1 MKSEPPL
8 GGHYLKYLY
17 ALYVLMQIQENV
29 NPAIKSAQNI
39 IDFNA
44 LSAQR
49 AAQLVLLFS
58 NIIWGITPIFVEV
71 VLGYLTPLQT
81 TTFRFG
87 LAVLVLSSVLL
98 LHKGREAFS
107 MLSGKTVIFLGWLDA
122 WGYLA
127 ATIGQDMTTPGLAT
141 LLASFYIF
149 IVPFLA
155 WKIEGTRLN
164 WRIVIIG
171 LAGLM
176 GIFLISFNGDWANFA
191 NSSILG
197 ILILMFAAFMWG
209 FYTVITGKFLNIS
222 NTDEKQVDLLS
233 FTYAS
238 LFHTFL
244 ALLILS
250 MLTGELSLSIP
261 LETIPYLV
269 FLGFFPTI
277 VALGLWNWAIA
288 RLGSVSTS
296 FFQLLQVIVP
306 FILEFILIQ
315 QIYSGW
321 IYTGIFL
328 ILISTFGIN
337 ENTGSSIEEIQDTT
351 SPSMVSRETG
361 FIDEKYKII

>member
-1 MKSEPPL
+1 
-8 GGHYLKYLY
+8 
-17 ALYVLMQIQENV
+17 MQTQENV
-29 NPAIKSAQNI
+29 NPTIKSSQSI
-39 IDFNA
+39 INFNA
-44 LSAQR
+44 LSSQR
-49 AAQLVLLFS
+49 TAQLVLLFS

-87 LAVLVLSSVLL
+87 IAVLVLTFVLL
-98 LHKGREAFS
+98 LFKGREAFS
-107 MLSGKTVIFLGWLDA
+107 MLSGKTVILLGWLDA

-149 IVPFLA
+149 IVPFIA

-164 WRIVIIG
+164 WRIVTIGFIG
-171 LAGLM
+171 LI

-191 NSSILG
+191 DSSILG
-197 ILILMFAAFMWG
+197 ILVLMFAAFMWG
-209 FYTVITGKFLNIS
+209 FYTVITGKFLDIA
-222 NTDEKQVDLLS
+222 NTDEKPIDLMS

-250 MLTGELSLSIP
+250 MLTGELSFSIP
-261 LETIPYLV
+261 LEIIPYLV
-269 FLGFFPTI
+269 FLGIFPTI
-277 VALGLWNWAIA
+277 IALGLWNWAIA
-288 RLGSVSTS
+288 RLGSISTS

-306 FILEFILIQ
+306 FILEFILLQ
-315 QIYSGW
+315 QFYSGW
-321 IYTGIFL
+321 IYAGIFL
-328 ILISTFGIN
+328 ILISILGVR

-351 SPSMVSRETG
+351 ASGMVSRDTG
-361 FIDEKYKII
+361 SINDKCIC